1 VRPGEPIA
9 GLGGLLTLIALALP
23 WYGATGPGWALD
35 VERPP
40 AVTGDLP
47 TFSAFAAMTV
57 IDFLI
62 AFVALLAL
70 LLPIVAAAASGPTK
84 PVAAAA
90 VASAF
95 GWIAILLVLFR
106 IVDLPGEQLELRYGA
121 WLALAGTIVAWVGS
135 WLSLRDESTPGAVAP
150 DVPVRPTPPA

>member
-1 VRPGEPIA
+1 LRRGEPIA
-9 GLGGLLTLIALALP
+9 ALGGLLTLIALALP
-23 WYGATGPGWALD
+23 WYGATGPNWSLD
-35 VERPP
+35 AERTPT
-40 AVTGDLP
+40 AAGDLP
-47 TFSAFAAMTV
+47 TFSAFTAMTV

-62 AFVALLAL
+62 AFIALLAIL
-70 LLPIVAAAASGPTK
+70 VPIAAAAASGPAK
-84 PVAAAA
+84 AIAAAV

-106 IVDLPGEQLELRYGA
+106 IVDLPGEQLEVLYGA

-150 DVPVRPTPPA
+150 DIPVRPAPPA

>member
-9 GLGGLLTLIALALP
+9 ALGGLLTLIALALP
-23 WYGATGPGWALD
+23 WYAATGPNWSLD

-40 AVTGDLP
+40 ATTGDLP

-62 AFVALLAL
+62 AFIALLAIL
-70 LLPIVAAAASGPTK
+70 VPIASAASSGPAKSVAAA
-84 PVAAAA
+84 VL
-90 VASAF
+90 ASAF

-121 WLALAGTIVAWVGS
+121 WLALAGTIIAWAGS